1 MPSYT
6 TGEDLKRMQKKA
18 GLTTSQMAKLAVV
31 KTRKTY
37 ENWTKGVGEPTLSQ
51 FLAMS
56 VGCQLNTSILVKL
69 ILSRRHLTD
78 ELDLEQ
84 AEIKQAEK

>member
-6 TGEDLKRMQKKA
+6 TGEDLRRMQHKA
-18 GLTTSQMAKLAVV
+18 GLTTSQMAKLAGV

-37 ENWTKGVGEPTLSQ
+37 ENWTKDVGEPTLSQ

-69 ILSRRHLTD
+69 ILNRRYLTD
-78 ELDLEQ
+78 ELDLGQ
-84 AEIKQAEK
+84 AELTKAKK